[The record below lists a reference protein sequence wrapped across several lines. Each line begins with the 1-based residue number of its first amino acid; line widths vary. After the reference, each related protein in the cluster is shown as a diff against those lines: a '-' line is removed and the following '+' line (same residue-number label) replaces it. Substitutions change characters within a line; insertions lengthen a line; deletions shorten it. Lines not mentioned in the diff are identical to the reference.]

1 MKQMQVDRFEEGLA
15 VLVDEEE
22 RLYPVP
28 ADFFGFVL
36 HAGDVLAVE
45 MQDGKPCRARFL
57 AEETEE
63 RKARAAELMQKL
75 KAASVAPEK
84 VKRIRRSVM
93 FAGKG

>member
-22 RLYPVP
+22 RLYSVP
-28 ADFFGFVL
+28 ADSFGFVL

-57 AEETEE
+57 AEETEA
-63 RKARAAELMQKL
+63 RKARAAELMLKL
-75 KAASVAPEK
+75 K
-84 VKRIRRSVM
+84 RRP
-93 FAGKG
+93 